1 MRLKPFEGPGLI
13 SVARVADAVSR
24 SSIASPVDRDLS
36 LPVCLSVPMLG
47 MGTPGVRHTHA
58 FFMEFCDQ
66 RPEDFRTEL
75 FADGNIMEEVL
86 VTAVLGEDPIK
97 MFMTEME
104 TFWLQTALRH

>member
-1 MRLKPFEGPGLI
+1 
-13 SVARVADAVSR
+13 
-24 SSIASPVDRDLS
+24 
-36 LPVCLSVPMLG
+36 
-47 MGTPGVRHTHA
+47 
-58 FFMEFCDQ
+58 MEFCDQ